1 MCGKQEKTEKSVDR
15 LNKHCSLLD
24 LKWLSWRLYIFLN
37 ELFLKKYIFASA
49 HKRMKTN
56 KKEFSEFLEKE
67 YLSNFNRN

>member
-1 MCGKQEKTEKSVDR
+1 MFITGPEMAFMAFV
-15 LNKHCSLLD
+15 
-24 LKWLSWRLYIFLN
+24 YFLN
-37 ELFLKKYIFASA
+37 ELFLKKCVFASA